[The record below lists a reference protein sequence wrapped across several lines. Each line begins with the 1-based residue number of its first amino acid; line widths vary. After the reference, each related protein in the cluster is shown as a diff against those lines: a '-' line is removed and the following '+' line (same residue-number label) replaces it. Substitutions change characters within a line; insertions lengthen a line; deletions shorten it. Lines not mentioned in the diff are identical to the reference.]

1 MDIKDVMFCWHDGA
15 LVEKGNACPV
25 CGSWNSLK
33 YLKFYTKGTA
43 YPIPGRL
50 LKVKVPDGITTVA
63 NACFCGN
70 CGDIALCKNA
80 KVCDNCGST
89 ELLKLQDYLAFNAF

>member
-1 MDIKDVMFCWHDGA
+1 MEIKNVMFCWHDGA
-15 LVEKGNACPV
+15 LVKKGNACPV

-33 YLKFYTKGTA
+33 DLRYYTKGTA

-50 LKVKVPDGITTVA
+50 LSVKVPDGIITVS
-63 NACFCGN
+63 NACFCHN

-89 ELLKLQDYLAFNAF
+89 ELLKLSNYLAFNAF